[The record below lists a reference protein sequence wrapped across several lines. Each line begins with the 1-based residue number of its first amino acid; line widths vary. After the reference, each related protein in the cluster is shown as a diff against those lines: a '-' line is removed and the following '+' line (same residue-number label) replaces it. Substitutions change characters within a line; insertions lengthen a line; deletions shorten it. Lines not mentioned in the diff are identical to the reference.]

1 MRAAP
6 LSSPSMIG
14 IYNLDY
20 MIGTAGK
27 VKHMQKHLRDLN
39 LHVGRSVDLVG
50 TPLMV
55 LMGLQKEYVNQR
67 RMLMAMELRL
77 SPVSPSWVSVPGA
90 EASSAP
96 RCLMLLSFQII

>member
-1 MRAAP
+1 
-6 LSSPSMIG
+6 
-14 IYNLDY
+14 

-27 VKHMQKHLRDLN
+27 VKHTQKHLRDLN
-39 LHVGRSVDLVG
+39 LHVGQSVDLVG
-50 TPLMV
+50 TLLMV

-77 SPVSPSWVSVPGA
+77 SPVSPSWVSVPEA